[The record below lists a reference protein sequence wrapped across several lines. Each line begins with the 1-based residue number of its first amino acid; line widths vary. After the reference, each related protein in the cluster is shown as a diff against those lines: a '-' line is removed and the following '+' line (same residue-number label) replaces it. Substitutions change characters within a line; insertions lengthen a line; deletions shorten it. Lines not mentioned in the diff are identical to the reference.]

1 MGRTVARAA
10 RASRNRDAGE
20 KRASEMGAG
29 FPSVAG
35 DPQQTALE
43 EAIIGSV
50 QHIDIVRLFELK
62 EEREAKQRALQT

>member
-1 MGRTVARAA
+1 
-10 RASRNRDAGE
+10 
-20 KRASEMGAG
+20 MGAG

-35 DPQQTALE
+35 DPQQTAIE